1 MNLPEDFVNNI
12 KPLLN
17 SEWSTFLE
25 ALDDVPPVC
34 IRLNKN
40 KSGLFNML
48 STNRVPWCDTGY
60 YLDKRPQFTF
70 DPLFHAGCYYV
81 QEASSMFVAQAI
93 KQYMDKDVKVL
104 DLCAAPGGKSTLI
117 ADLISDNSLLV
128 SNEVIRSRAN
138 ILSENISKWGNPNVV
153 VTNNDPADFTKLK
166 HFFDI
171 ILVDAPCSGEGMF
184 RKDNASVGEWSPANV
199 ILCKERQ
206 QRIVADV
213 WESLKP
219 GGILLYSTCTY
230 NTHEDEDN
238 VQWIADK
245 LEADVLSVNIKE
257 EWGISMAKKGQ
268 LPVYRFFPHKTK
280 GEGFFLAVLRKKEGN
295 IVETRRRKDKNKTKI
310 VIPEYLKDYITS
322 PDEFE
327 FIQNGDLWNAVP
339 KIVSDDLR
347 YVFSQ
352 LSVVSYGILLG
363 EIKRKYFIPDQSL
376 AMSAKLNKQVFNCC
390 DVSWGTAIS
399 FLRRESLMLED
410 QPKGYVLLTYKEVP
424 IGFVK
429 NIGNRANNLYPQEWR
444 IRSANIPDMFE
455 VIG

>member
-245 LEADVLSVNIKE
+245 LEADVLPVNIKE

-280 GEGFFLAVLRKKEGN
+280 GEGFFLAVLRKKGGN